1 MEQNNPY
8 AAPRARVADVPDP
21 GQDHERLKR
30 IASGQRIIIYSLL
43 GSFFAYAMQLMV
55 SSVAV
60 VLTLAAFIVSIVGA
74 VRLAGALGR
83 GVVWQVV
90 YAILMVIPLINLLAM
105 LALSSQATRAL
116 RKGGYRVGF
125 LGARPPKA

>member
-21 GQDHERLKR
+21 GQDQERLQR

-43 GSFFAYAMQLMV
+43 GSFFAYGMQVLFGPI
-55 SSVAV
+55 AAL
-60 VLTLAAFIVSIVGA
+60 LTLAAFIVSIIGA
-74 VRLAGALGR
+74 VKLAGALGR
-83 GVVWQVV
+83 GVAWQVV
-90 YAILMVIPLINLLAM
+90 YAILMVIPLINLVM
-105 LALSSQATRAL
+105 MVVLSSQATRAL
-116 RKGGYRVGF
+116 RKGGYHVGF

>member
-1 MEQNNPY
+1 
-8 AAPRARVADVPDP
+8 
-21 GQDHERLKR
+21 
-30 IASGQRIIIYSLL
+30 
-43 GSFFAYAMQLMV
+43 MV